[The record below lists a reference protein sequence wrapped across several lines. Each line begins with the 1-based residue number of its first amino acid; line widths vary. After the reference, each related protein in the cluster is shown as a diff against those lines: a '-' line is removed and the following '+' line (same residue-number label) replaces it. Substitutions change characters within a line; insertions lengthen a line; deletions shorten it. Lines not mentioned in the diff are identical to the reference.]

1 MKEGVV
7 LKKGKEVI
15 FENRHQ
21 WIFSGAVYSFPK
33 EFTNGSIYPVYSS
46 AQQLLGHA
54 YFNKSQS
61 LCGRILSFGDK
72 DPQEEFFNK
81 IEKALELRRSVI
93 DLKQTNAYRLING
106 EGDGLPGLIVDQYHE
121 YLVIQS
127 GTLGMDMLM
136 QKLTEYLV
144 QKGIWKGIFE
154 KSTGSSR
161 KEEKLAEKIGVLFG
175 EDQEEILIKENGL
188 CFQVN
193 WRKGQKTGFFL
204 DQREM
209 RHLIKNLSCDKKVLN
224 CFSYSGGFSVYALA
238 GHAKFVHSVDISEQA
253 IAWVEKNCQLNGFDS
268 SLYKNQAAD
277 AFNFLNQNPLDYD
290 IIILDPPAFAK
301 KKQDIPKASR
311 GYREINTQVLRKM
324 PSKSLLLTCS
334 CSYYMEESLFQT
346 ILFQAAKAAKR
357 EVQILSKHLMGID
370 HPFNIYHPEI
380 NYLKSYLLYVH

>member
-1 MKEGVV
+1 
-7 LKKGKEVI
+7 
-15 FENRHQ
+15 
-21 WIFSGAVYSFPK
+21 
-33 EFTNGSIYPVYSS
+33 
-46 AQQLLGHA
+46 
-54 YFNKSQS
+54 
-61 LCGRILSFGDK
+61 
-72 DPQEEFFNK
+72 
-81 IEKALELRRSVI
+81 
-93 DLKQTNAYRLING
+93 
-106 EGDGLPGLIVDQYHE
+106 
-121 YLVIQS
+121 VIQS
-127 GTLGMDMLM
+127 GALGMDMLIG
-136 QKLTEYLV
+136 KLTEYLSK
-144 QKGIWKGIFE
+144 KGAWKGIFE

-161 KEEKLAEKIGVLFG
+161 KEEKLGEKIGVLFG
-175 EDQEEILIKENGL
+175 EDQEEILIQENGL

-209 RHLIKNLSCDKKVLN
+209 RHLIKNLSCAKTVLN

-238 GHAKFVHSVDISEQA
+238 GQAKFVHSVDISEQA

-268 SLYKNQAAD
+268 SLYKNQAVD

-290 IIILDPPAFAK
+290 MIILDPPAFAK

-311 GYREINTQVLRKM
+311 GYREINTQVLKKM

-357 EVQILSKHLMGID
+357 EVQILSKHLMGVD
-370 HPFNIYHPEI
+370 HPINIYHPEI